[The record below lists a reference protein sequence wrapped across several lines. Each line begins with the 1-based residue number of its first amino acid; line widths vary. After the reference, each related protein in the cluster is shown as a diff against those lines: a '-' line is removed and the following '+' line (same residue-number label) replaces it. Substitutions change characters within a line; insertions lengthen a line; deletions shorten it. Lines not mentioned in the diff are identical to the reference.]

1 VFPVLEVDKFIGR
14 IELKVTRQSKSPHI
28 LGYWLEVLKM
38 SKAQKEKNM
47 AELRRIL
54 ALSNCN
60 KIENIQIL
68 N

>member
-1 VFPVLEVDKFIGR
+1 MFPVLEVDKFIGR
-14 IELKVTRQSKSPHI
+14 IELKVTIQSKSPRI
-28 LGYWLEVLKM
+28 LGYWPEVLKM
-38 SKAQKEKNM
+38 SKAQKERIM
-47 AELRRIL
+47 AELTRIL